1 MKALGLLA
9 VVLLLVA
16 CATTDTEER
25 VTATKDFIEVNDLPE
40 SRFIRTL
47 GEVRHEVLNERYV
60 IVTVRKEH
68 FLIEYA
74 HRCEDDAHTNRVRPD
89 VRRDA
94 RRIYPLADTFRGCQI
109 RTIYPISEEQ
119 AQELREIGEA
129 PGED

>member
-1 MKALGLLA
+1 MKNLGTLA

-16 CATTDTEER
+16 CATTDSEER
-25 VTATKDFIEVNDLPE
+25 VTATRDFIEVNELPE
-40 SRFIRTL
+40 ASFIRTL
-47 GEVRHEVLNERYV
+47 DQVRHEVLNERYV

-68 FLIEYA
+68 FLVEYA
-74 HRCEDDAHTNRVRPD
+74 HRCDDDPSSNRVKPD
-89 VRRDA
+89 IRRDS

-109 RTIYPISEEQ
+109 KTIYPISEDQ

>member
-9 VVLLLVA
+9 VVLLLGA
-16 CATTDTEER
+16 CATTDREED

-40 SRFIRTL
+40 AKFIRTL
-47 GEVRHEVLNERYV
+47 GEVTDEVLNERYV
-60 IVTVRKEH
+60 IVTVRDEH

-74 HRCEDDAHTNRVRPD
+74 HRCDEDPFSSRVKPD

-109 RTIYPISEEQ
+109 RTIYPISADQ